1 MTKTNL
7 LKQKEMAESRGDSEE
22 VSKVNEQIDELEKRA
37 TKLDKQRQENIAGI
51 TYVNRVLFQLQIN
64 LGISNSTCSSRM

>member
-64 LGISNSTCSSRM
+64 RDISNSTCSSRM